1 MIFRRRRTAPM
12 TITTCDVMFFLA
24 NKKQMAFL
32 SFFLFYEHFIVRS
45 LYSNPVDMAASIA
58 KPSFKYN
65 YAKRFDFFIITFLFI
80 PVHLCSSVCFFFPFH
95 RIRNMTVHRSAGILF
110 SISIFLK
117 FFLHVNQFVTRET
130 HFCEMHTPLPPKK
143 DRNLLHFFVHCF
155 SVNGVLYDLLYI
167 FFFSALPHLFVY
179 IRIYILNCLSHHPQ
193 ASVNTIF

>member
-80 PVHLCSSVCFFFPFH
+80 PVHFCSSVCFFFSIPQNQKYDSTPKRRDF
-95 RIRNMTVHRSAGILF
+95 IFNIYFLKILF
-110 SISIFLK
+110 I
-117 FFLHVNQFVTRET
+117 
-130 HFCEMHTPLPPKK
+130 C
-143 DRNLLHFFVHCF
+143 
-155 SVNGVLYDLLYI
+155 
-167 FFFSALPHLFVY
+167 
-179 IRIYILNCLSHHPQ
+179 
-193 ASVNTIF
+193 